1 MPMTR
6 RSVLAATALAG
17 LLLVPARSSAWQDLS
32 PDYVR
37 AQVERIADPK
47 TPAADRRAATWAL
60 ASAGRASVG
69 GIAALA
75 RTEPRLLWTAIGLLD
90 LVRTDALVVELFSQ
104 LLDKLPGDVGDTG
117 EIRGFLGSRLAD
129 MLGRTF
135 KTDAERRAFVAENAR
150 YLVFDPLSLRF
161 QIDEEARKKRQ
172 PMLHYPY
179 APSAHAD
186 VDAAFFRLLL
196 ALHLQQAAAIEA
208 LCAPG
213 PELRLVHGGG
223 KLEVRPELDLDAF
236 SDTPSRHRA
245 LSVRDEGKGR
255 WLVRTGD
262 AYFFFA
268 GTPPRCVKAGMKPIE

>member
-6 RSVLAATALAG
+6 RSVLAATALTG
-17 LLLVPARSSAWQDLS
+17 LLLVPARGFAWQDLS

-104 LLDKLPGDVGDTG
+104 FLDK
-117 EIRGFLGSRLAD
+117 
-129 MLGRTF
+129 
-135 KTDAERRAFVAENAR
+135 
-150 YLVFDPLSLRF
+150 
-161 QIDEEARKKRQ
+161 
-172 PMLHYPY
+172 
-179 APSAHAD
+179 
-186 VDAAFFRLLL
+186 
-196 ALHLQQAAAIEA
+196 
-208 LCAPG
+208 
-213 PELRLVHGGG
+213 
-223 KLEVRPELDLDAF
+223 
-236 SDTPSRHRA
+236 RHRA

-268 GTPPRCVKAGMKPIE
+268 GTPLRCVKAGMKPIE

>member
-1 MPMTR
+1 MTR
-6 RSVLAATALAG
+6 RSVLAKAALAG
-17 LLLVPARSSAWQDLS
+17 LLVPARGFAWQDLS

-69 GIAALA
+69 GLAAVA

-104 LLDKLPGDVGDTG
+104 LLDKLPGELADTG

-135 KTDAERRAFVAENAR
+135 KTDAERRAFVADNAR
-150 YLVFDPLSLRF
+150 YLAFEPLTLRF
-161 QIDEEARKKRQ
+161 QLDEEARKKRQ

-186 VDAAFFRLLL
+186 VDLAFFRLLL
-196 ALHLQQAAAIEA
+196 ALHLQQSAVIEA
-208 LCAPG
+208 LCPPG

-223 KLEVRPELDLDAF
+223 RLATRPELDLDAF
-236 SDTPSRHRA
+236 SDAPSGHRA
-245 LSVRDEGKGR
+245 LSVRDEGKGH